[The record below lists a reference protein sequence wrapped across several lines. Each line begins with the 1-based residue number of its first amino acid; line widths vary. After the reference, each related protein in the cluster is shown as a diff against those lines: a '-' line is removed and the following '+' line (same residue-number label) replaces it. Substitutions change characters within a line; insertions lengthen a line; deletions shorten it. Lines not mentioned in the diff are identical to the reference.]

1 MKERPT
7 LFSTPMVQA
16 ILDGRKTV
24 TRRVVDPQPHND
36 EDGIRFPWATFFN
49 SGNVFTWDDDGIG
62 GENWQANDYPNENKY
77 EQALRRTQH
86 SKPCRHGKAGDIL
99 WVRETWGELYDTCDH
114 PELPDNPQER
124 WSLGYVYKADDYK
137 HTTDTDGFFT
147 GWKPSIHMPKE
158 ACRLKLE
165 ILSIRVERLHD
176 ITEEECFR
184 EGIDADNED
193 YQAAEHYQIGGSPI
207 QGGSPAKFAFIA
219 LWQRINGQESWNS
232 NPWVWRIEFKK
243 LLTNE
248 DN

>member
-1 MKERPT
+1 
-7 LFSTPMVQA
+7 MVKA

-36 EDGIRFPWATFFN
+36 EDGIRFPWAKFFN

-77 EQALRRTQH
+77 EQALLRTQH

-176 ITEEECFR
+176 ITEEDAIR
-184 EGIDADNED
+184 EGLSKISKD
-193 YQAAEHYQIGGSPI
+193 GGITWKYGIPDKDGLPGTDDTGWPWVEWEI
-207 QGGSPAKFAFIA
+207 RAREAFKKLWIA
-219 LWQRINGQESWNS
+219 INGQESWDS

-243 LLTNE
+243 L
-248 DN
+248 